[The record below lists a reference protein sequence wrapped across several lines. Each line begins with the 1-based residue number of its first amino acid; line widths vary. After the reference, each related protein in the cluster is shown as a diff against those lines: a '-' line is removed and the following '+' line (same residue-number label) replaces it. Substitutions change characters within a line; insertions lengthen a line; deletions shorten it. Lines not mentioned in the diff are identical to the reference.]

1 MIQPD
6 KNDMGKFTRAHEFW
20 ENASAYAAQSAPY
33 GVERM
38 QELDQMADEIAQ
50 GMQMMPP
57 EIQQKIH
64 KKLKAKLIDPV
75 EGDTAQEFD
84 SAWHTLQV
92 VSKQLHT
99 DLMPKMSSMAG
110 LAGPMGAPNPVMDQ
124 GMMDMAQEEM
134 PTGPHMMPDGTMM
147 GAY

>member
-1 MIQPD
+1 MPKLVDMIQPD
-6 KNDMGKFTRAHEFW
+6 KNDMSKFNRAQEFW
-20 ENASAYAAQSAPY
+20 QNASAYAAQSAPY

-64 KKLKAKLIDPV
+64 KKLKVKLIDPV

-84 SAWHTLQV
+84 SAWHTLQD
-92 VSKQLHT
+92 VSKQLHK
-99 DLMPKMSSMAG
+99 DLMPSMSQMAQMQPPMMG
-110 LAGPMGAPNPVMDQ
+110 TAGPMGIDSATQMAP
-124 GMMDMAQEEM
+124 
-134 PTGPHMMPDGTMM
+134 
-147 GAY
+147 